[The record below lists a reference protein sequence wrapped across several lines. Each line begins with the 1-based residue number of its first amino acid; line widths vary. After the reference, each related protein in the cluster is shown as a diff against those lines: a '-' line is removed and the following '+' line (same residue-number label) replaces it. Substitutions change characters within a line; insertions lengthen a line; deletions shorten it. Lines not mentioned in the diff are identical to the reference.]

1 MLPKPQ
7 EEVYRGLNIDEM
19 RELVRAG
26 LGGISPNEL
35 DNTKVDQLLNM
46 SYWHLES
53 RFPFKEKECRIE
65 FPCTIGENMYL
76 VPGNNAVGP
85 NLLDLE
91 AIKSISIINPDT
103 DAISQ
108 VSRMTQQHW
117 DDIVVNLESEDHYA
131 IPTRWVRMDETII
144 FHPTPDKLYTVR
156 LYFLKTLKSLV
167 DGTVDDLNFPREWN
181 EIVIEGA
188 IARGHQYYG
197 QDYNLA
203 GGMYNI
209 QTNKIRTAVSV
220 QSKEESPSRYAR
232 LIVQHEAPEGA
243 YD

>member
-7 EEVYRGLNIDEM
+7 DEVYRGLNVDEM

-26 LGGISPNEL
+26 LGGVSPSEL

-46 SYWHLES
+46 SFWYLES

-65 FPCTIGENMYL
+65 FPMTVGENGYL
-76 VPGNNAVGP
+76 VPGNNPSAP

-91 AIKSISIINPDT
+91 AIKSISVIDPDSDT
-103 DAISQ
+103 ITQ
-108 VSRMTQQHW
+108 VSKMTQQHW
-117 DDIVVNLESEDHYA
+117 DAIVENLDNTDYYA
-131 IPTRWVRMDETII
+131 IPTRWVRMDETIV
-144 FHPTPDKLYTVR
+144 FHPTPDKIYTVR

-167 DGTVDDLNFPREWN
+167 DGTVDDLNFPREWC
-181 EIVIEGA
+181 EIVVEGA

-203 GGMYNI
+203 GGMYNL
-209 QTNKIRTAVSV
+209 QTNKIRTAVSH

-232 LIVQHEAPEGA
+232 LIVQWDEPEGV